1 MPLSGLDVRLIG
13 EAPDAIAP
21 DGSEVWILCGVAG
34 GGTALFRL
42 RAGAVS
48 RAVTHG
54 TVEEIWYVVAGEGR
68 IWRRLGGGETIDGL
82 APGVSLTIPLGTRFQ
97 FRNDGL
103 GPLDILGVT
112 MPPWPGSEEARPVAG
127 KWIATL

>member
-21 DGSEVWILCGVAG
+21 DGSEVRILCGVAG

-48 RAVTHG
+48 RAVTHR
-54 TVEEIWYVVAGEGR
+54 TVE
-68 IWRRLGGGETIDGL
+68 RRLGGGETIDGL

-112 MPPWPGSEEARPVAG
+112 MPPWPGPEEARPVAG